1 MNDLLPKTLAASPGM
16 ISSSTFDRRM
26 LILAAW
32 GATLLLSKLPLVI
45 ARDLLGTDIPWITPA
60 WIVIDILLIAG
71 TYVWPVFKPLRRYFA
86 IMGIIILLPV
96 VLDILLKQSSIW
108 GVFDESQIIMI
119 RVLGDRVFLM
129 LETLIVLVALYLMGV
144 KRQEA
149 FLAIGNMN
157 APIGGQVST
166 VKKTRLSWSVLGTV
180 IALSLAGLFFTFLT
194 SQNPAVLSNMA
205 AVLPWLPLILL
216 SAAMNAF
223 GEEATFRAAPLAT
236 LLPAVGPSH
245 AIWLTAIWFGLGH
258 YYGGFPS
265 GPIGLVYTGS
275 LALILGKAMIDT
287 RGMGWSWIIHMAIDT
302 VIYIFFVATAV

>member
-16 ISSSTFDRRM
+16 ISSSTVDRRM

-60 WIVIDILLIAG
+60 WIVTDILLIAG

-96 VLDILLKQSSIW
+96 VLDILVKQSSIW

-157 APIGGQVST
+157 APIGGKVST
-166 VKKTRLSWSVLGTV
+166 AKKTRLSWSVLGTV

>member
-157 APIGGQVST
+157 APIGGKVST
-166 VKKTRLSWSVLGTV
+166 AKKTRLSWSVLGTV